1 MAISTKT
8 NWTDGET
15 VFAADIN
22 RMENNSKEL
31 KTEVDLKVT
40 RSADTTLT
48 GVMTFQGADRV
59 KIRRSINGVWYESRA
74 VVHQLLIGSE
84 NCAGMVFNRV
94 NDLAQLGF
102 NQHGIVLV
110 DLVNNKKH
118 TVIHTGNLDLITTA
132 STATLED

>member
-22 RMENNSKEL
+22 RIENNSKEL

-59 KIRRSINGVWYESRA
+59 KIRRSINGVWYEGRP
-74 VVHQLLIGSE
+74 VVHQMLIGSE
-84 NCAGMVFNRV
+84 NCVGMVFNRV
-94 NDLAQLGF
+94 NDLARFGF
-102 NQHGIVLV
+102 NQHGLVLE
-110 DLVNNKKH
+110 DLVNSKKH
-118 TVIHTGNLDLITTA
+118 TIIHTGNLDLIA
-132 STATLED
+132 GVAPAALED